1 MISRFL
7 RKRNVNT
14 ALPFNKNLTRIQ
26 VSGNSQTFKTVKT
39 ATAQPIA
46 ENRILTE
53 AGDFLNT
60 ESGDRLAF
68 E

>member
-7 RKRNVNT
+7 RKRNKNT
-14 ALPFNKNLTRIQ
+14 ALPFSKDFIRIQ
-26 VSGNSQTFKTVKT
+26 VSGSSQTFQISKTTVV
-39 ATAQPIA
+39 QPVSQ
-46 ENRILTE
+46 NRLLTE

-60 ESGDRLAF
+60 ESGDRLVF

>member
-7 RKRNVNT
+7 RKRNKNT
-14 ALPFNKNLTRIQ
+14 ALPFSKDLIRIQ
-26 VSGNSQTFKTVKT
+26 VSGSSQTFKITKKAVV
-39 ATAQPIA
+39 QPTGQ
-46 ENRILTE
+46 NRLLTE

-60 ESGDRLAF
+60 ESGDRLVF